1 MKFLS
6 STAKRI
12 FFLSILI
19 LLGATFF
26 AFGASASHTDGTIDS
41 TNKYA
46 KFYDTS
52 LGTINFGVIGSTT
65 PCTTDVVHVTDT
77 LITGCVWGDR
87 VGWIN
92 LTPPGCGVTN
102 DGEGN
107 LGNACPS
114 GGAWG
119 EQTGWVNFHPTF
131 SGVAPVTIDS
141 NGDFNGY
148 AWSQNYG
155 WIVFNK
161 ATHDLGVG
169 NFKVS
174 TDWRPASA
182 RAFQCSDS
190 TDNDGDTIIDYPD
203 DPGCSTGID
212 DDETDPVS
220 TPTPSPTP
228 GGSSGG
234 GSTPTPTPVVTPTPT
249 PTPVGET
256 PTPTPFGATPTP
268 IGGTPTPT
276 PGPDEPTPTPIGATP
291 TPGPGETPTPT
302 TSGEPGV
309 TPTPGPGAPTPT
321 SEPFFPPLDL
331 PPLPPLPPAVQNAID
346 AGATTVREVIKTPSG
361 GVLTK
366 VLPTVGVVTE
376 AGAAAGAVFATPIV
390 FSELIFLPLRLWSL
404 LLGFFGLKK
413 KKRQP
418 WGVVYDSITKQPLDP
433 AYVVLE
439 DGKGEEITSS
449 ITDLDGRY
457 GFLLEPGTYK
467 LVANKTNY
475 TFPSK
480 ALAGKTEDVLYKDL
494 YFGEP
499 IVVGQ
504 AGETVTKNIPLD
516 PIKFDFNEFAKGKQ
530 QLTKFYSKHDVLIH
544 RISNI
549 FFYVGLV
556 IAFAA
561 LLVAP
566 EPYNIIVFVVYL
578 FMLALKYFVFR
589 PTPTG
594 SLIDKETKFPLSF
607 AIVRVFSV
615 SLGREMTH
623 RVADIHGRY
632 YCLVPFGNYYV
643 TVEKKNDDGTYTK
656 VFTSPT
662 IQAGKSGMIKESY
675 TISTSGVLKDQTPP
689 PPNPPTNPPLPPP
702 TPPTPT
708 PPTTP
713 PAPLTPAPAPVPPT
727 PAPVP
732 LYAGNPDPTVQ
743 NKIPP
748 ASNPPIPPAPAV

>member
-1 MKFLS
+1 M
-6 STAKRI
+6 KRI
-12 FFLSILI
+12 FFLSALV
-19 LLGATFF
+19 LFGATFF
-26 AFGASASHTDGTIDS
+26 ASHASASHTDGTIDT
-41 TNKYA
+41 TNKFA
-46 KFYDTS
+46 KFYDTT
-52 LGTINFGVIGSTT
+52 LGTINFGVTGTTT
-65 PCTTDVVHVTDT
+65 PCVTSVVHVTDT
-77 LITGCVWGDR
+77 ALTGCVWGDR

-92 LTPPGCGVTN
+92 LSPPGCGVTN

-107 LGNACPS
+107 LDNACSS
-114 GGAWG
+114 GAAWG
-119 EQTGWVNFHPTF
+119 EQTGWINFHPTF

-141 NGDFNGY
+141 NGDFHGY

-169 NFKVS
+169 NFKVT

-182 RAFQCSDS
+182 RAFQCSDGI
-190 TDNDGDTIIDYPD
+190 DNDGDTIIDYPD
-203 DPGCSTGID
+203 DPGCSSGID
-212 DDETDPVS
+212 DDETDPLP
-220 TPTPSPTP
+220 TATPSPTP
-228 GGSSGG
+228 HGG
-234 GSTPTPTPVVTPTPT
+234 GGGGGTPTPTPTPTPEVTPSPTPEVTPTPTPTPTPGIT

-256 PTPTPFGATPTP
+256 PTPTPL
-268 IGGTPTPT
+268 
-276 PGPDEPTPTPIGATP
+276 
-291 TPGPGETPTPT
+291 GETPTPT
-302 TSGEPGV
+302 PADTTSPTPSGSPFGE
-309 TPTPGPGAPTPT
+309 TPTPIGTTIGTPGPTPPAAGPT
-321 SEPFFPPLDL
+321 PPPFF
-331 PPLPPLPPAVQNAID
+331 PPLPPLPPAVKNVID
-346 AGATTVREVIKTPSG
+346 SGATTVREVIKTPSG
-361 GVLTK
+361 GILTK
-366 VLPTVGVVTE
+366 VLPSVGVVTE

-390 FSELIFLPLRLWSL
+390 FSELVFLPLRLWSL
-404 LLGFFGLKK
+404 LLGIFGLKK

-418 WGVVYDSITKQPLDP
+418 WGVVYDSVTKQPLDP

-480 ALAGKTEDVLYKDL
+480 ALLGKTEDVLYKDL

-516 PIKFDFNEFAKGKQ
+516 PQKFDFNEFAKGKQ
-530 QLTKFYSKHDVLIH
+530 QLTKFYSRHDVLIH

-556 IAFAA
+556 IAFAV

-594 SLIDKETKFPLSF
+594 SLIDKETKLPLSF

-632 YCLVPFGNYYV
+632 YCLVPFGNYYI

-662 IQAGKSGMIKESY
+662 IHAGKSGMIKESY
-675 TISTSGVLKDQTPP
+675 TISTTGVLRDQTPP
-689 PPNPPTNPPLPPP
+689 PPQTPPTPPP
-702 TPPTPT
+702 TPPTSGSS
-708 PPTTP
+708 
-713 PAPLTPAPAPVPPT
+713 LV
-727 PAPVP
+727 
-732 LYAGNPDPTVQ
+732 
-743 NKIPP
+743 
-748 ASNPPIPPAPAV
+748 